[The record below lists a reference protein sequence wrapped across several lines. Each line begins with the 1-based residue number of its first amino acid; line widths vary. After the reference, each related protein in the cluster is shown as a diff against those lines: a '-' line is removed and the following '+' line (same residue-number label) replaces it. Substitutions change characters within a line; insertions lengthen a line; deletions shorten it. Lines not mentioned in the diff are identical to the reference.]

1 MARLKSIR
9 RDLQLATEH
18 IAPDQVAA
26 ALATYAKDSL
36 REAIQT
42 GEATTLYDI
51 WVNGRLGASEST
63 VVPPGP
69 ILYEFQW
76 WKEIVEFGLAALVAR
91 SPEKSGRYKRSWF
104 AMVNGVVI
112 SDYDSIPVEAEI
124 ILTNNQPYSRKI
136 EVGHMVMSVPPGV
149 VEDCRRTVMSRF
161 GNMITVKATMITL
174 PGGYVLKGVFRKGV
188 RPMARTKLR
197 KDTMAGAQMTYPS
210 LKLSMRD

>member
-9 RDLQLATEH
+9 RDLQLATEDLE
-18 IAPDQVAA
+18 PAA
-26 ALATYAKDSL
+26 IQSALAQFARDSV
-36 REAIQT
+36 REAIQA
-42 GEATTLYDI
+42 GEASDLYDI
-51 WVNGRLGASEST
+51 YVNGRAGASEST

-76 WKEIVEFGLAALVAR
+76 WKEIVEFGLAALVTR

-104 AMVNGVVI
+104 AMVNGVVV
-112 SDYDSIPVEAEI
+112 SDYDAIPVEADV

-149 VEDCRRTVMSRF
+149 VEDCKRTIMGRF

-174 PGGYVLKGVFRKGV
+174 PGGYVLKGHFRKGV
-188 RPMARTKLR
+188 RPNARTKLR
-197 KDTMAGAQMTYPS
+197 KDTQSGAQMTYPA
-210 LKLSMRD
+210 LALRMRD